1 MADLRVDQT
10 ATNQQRPA
18 PVSGEGAGNRER
30 QQGRERSTRPRP
42 GAEELAVALSEAD
55 RTELTAHY
63 EPSEDGDGD
72 GLIHIVDNK
81 TGETV
86 AILTPEELRAMAE
99 TTGLP
104 AGLLVEV
111 AS

>member
-30 QQGRERSTRPRP
+30 QQGRERSPRPRP
-42 GAEELAVALSEAD
+42 GAEELAVALSESD

-63 EPSEDGDGD
+63 EPSEDGA
-72 GLIHIVDNK
+72 GLIHIIDNK
-81 TGETV
+81 SGETI